1 MIARI
6 WRGATGAADADAY
19 VDYLEQT
26 GLTAYRDT
34 PGNLGAYAMRRISG
48 DRAEFITLSLW
59 NSMDAI
65 RRFAGEDAE
74 AAVFYPEDDRFL
86 VERDLR
92 VSHFEIVFAQPGKEG
107 GGERNG

>member
-1 MIARI
+1 MIARF
-6 WRGATGAADADAY
+6 WRGATDAANADEY

-26 GLTAYRDT
+26 GLSAYRNT

-59 NSMDAI
+59 SSMDAI
-65 RRFAGEDAE
+65 HRFAGEDAE

-92 VSHFEIVFAQPGKEG
+92 VSHFEIVYAQPGGEG
-107 GGERNG
+107 GVERNG